1 MVHLYIYNRE
11 IEKILLRF
19 KLNNVI
25 QANIFSFLYKR
36 VQLMDELNS
45 KRI

>member
-11 IEKILLRF
+11 IAKILLRF

-25 QANIFSFLYKR
+25 QAYIFLFPLQKSTKYVSSHL
-36 VQLMDELNS
+36 
-45 KRI
+45 